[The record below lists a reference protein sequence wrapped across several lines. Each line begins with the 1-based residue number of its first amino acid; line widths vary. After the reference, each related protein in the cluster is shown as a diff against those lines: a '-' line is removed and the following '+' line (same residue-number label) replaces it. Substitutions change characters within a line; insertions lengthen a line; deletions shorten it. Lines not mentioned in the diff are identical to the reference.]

1 MHHELMICGTGGQGI
16 LLIGHLLAHA
26 AMLENKYVTWLPYY
40 GPEKRGGEVNC
51 SIVVSDEEVGS
62 PIITAPNEMI
72 AMDLSKGK
80 VEELASPNA
89 CFFYNE
95 SMKNREFTRNDLEFI
110 PIDANA
116 AAKKIGNIKVANL
129 VILGA
134 FIAKTEIVYLDSVIA
149 AMEEMFKGK
158 SDKVLNMNKEA
169 LLMGRELMLSPKA

>member
-1 MHHELMICGTGGQGI
+1 MHHELMICGTGGQGV

-40 GPEKRGGEVNC
+40 GPEKRGGVVNC
-51 SIVVSDEEVGS
+51 SVVVSDEEVGS

-72 AMDLSKGK
+72 AMDLSKGT

-89 CFFYNE
+89 CFFYNA
-95 SMKNREFTRNDLEFI
+95 SMKQRDIARDDLEII
-110 PIDANA
+110 PIEANEI
-116 AAKKIGNIKVANL
+116 AKKIGNLKVANL

-134 FIAKTEIVYLDSVIA
+134 FIAKTQMVYLDSVVA

-158 SDKVLNMNKEA
+158 SEKILNMNKEA
-169 LLMGRELMLSPKA
+169 LLMGRELILQKAN